1 MVREILD
8 ELSFIKREGK
18 GTEAIQTM
26 LVTLA
31 CHSAIRGNFV
41 LRREEMDEL
50 VGSLYSFRLST
61 TCPHGRPVFFVIPL
75 EKLAKQ
81 FKRK

>member
-1 MVREILD
+1 M
-8 ELSFIKREGK
+8 KREGK
-18 GTEAIQTM
+18 GAETIHPL

-41 LRREEMDEL
+41 LRQEEMEEL
-50 VGSLYSFRLST
+50 VRSLYPFNYSI
-61 TCPHGRPVFFVIPL
+61 TCPHGRPVFFVIPI
-75 EKLAKQ
+75 EELAKE